1 MFLRAYMVTNIIT
14 IFTGLANLSHV
25 QAGHE
30 AGFFLT
36 GTGHEASE
44 ASHFSQKNFLLN
56 SLTKDFEFHF

>member
-1 MFLRAYMVTNIIT
+1 MVANIIT
-14 IFTGLANLSHV
+14 IFSALANLSHV
-25 QAGHE
+25 QARHE
-30 AGFFLT
+30 AGFLT